1 VAEPGSSAPDLAEV
15 PGPTDRLWLEL
26 EDDGDGG
33 DGGEAGDDE
42 DDGAGRTVYR
52 FDLTWLTSSW
62 TCIFGAGCPGID
74 AARPD
79 AGCCVHGAW
88 FSEPADEQRVAEAVA
103 RLDAG
108 RWANHDHAEHGADGA
123 WAVPE
128 ADGDRRTA
136 VVDGACVF
144 HNPRG
149 FPGGHGCALHALA
162 LVEGVPPLTTKPD
175 VCWQLPL
182 RRTYDTVPD
191 PDGGEHLQVT
201 VTEYTRAGWGGGG
214 ADFDW
219 YCSTSPAAHAGAT
232 PVWRSL
238 RDELVELVGTSV
250 YARLD
255 AHCEQVRPTNAAP
268 LARPAPTLLPLTVH
282 PATAAAARAKATA
295 TRATAT
301 AAATATATTAATT
314 AAPAARPVD

>member
-1 VAEPGSSAPDLAEV
+1 M

-26 EDDGDGG
+26 ED
-33 DGGEAGDDE
+33 GEAD
-42 DDGAGRTVYR
+42 GRTVYR

-62 TCIFGAGCPGID
+62 TCIFGGGCPGID
-74 AARPD
+74 ASRPD

-88 FSEPADEQRVAEAVA
+88 FSEPADEDRVAEAVA
-103 RLDAG
+103 RLDADG
-108 RWANHDHAEHGADGA
+108 WANHDHPEHGAGGA
-123 WAVPE
+123 WAEPDE
-128 ADGDRRTA
+128 DGDRRTA

-149 FPGGHGCALHALA
+149 FAGGYGCALHALA
-162 LVEGVPPLTTKPD
+162 LREGVPPLTTKPD

-182 RRTYDTVPD
+182 RRTYDTVAD

-219 YCSTSPAAHAGAT
+219 YCTTSPAAHTGAL

-238 RDELVELVGTSV
+238 REELVELVGADV

-255 AHCEQVRPTNAAP
+255 AHCAQVRPGPPRPHAAAP
-268 LARPAPTLLPLTVH
+268 DRPPRDGR
-282 PATAAAARAKATA
+282 AARAARQPTRPA
-295 TRATAT
+295 TRW
-301 AAATATATTAATT
+301 
-314 AAPAARPVD
+314 ARPCDRRPGGPSTSQRRGGRAR